1 MYSVM
6 QMTRHS
12 DEVLS
17 EDLRR
22 LHVWMA
28 EQEQV
33 GIYTSTHFDTYSIF
47 RVHLPILSAARRTSL
62 SE

>member
-1 MYSVM
+1 
-6 QMTRHS
+6 MTRHS

-22 LHVWMA
+22 LHVWMT

-33 GIYTSTHFDTYSIF
+33 GNIYQHTRRLLFAYTF
-47 RVHLPILSAARRTSL
+47 RMCLQPAEHI
-62 SE
+62 